1 MKFCHT
7 RSAPLMSLQ
16 YRSFPLSGGFYRLSC
31 GNPHVSVFVT
41 LIVQNIFLSDLS
53 SDVQV
58 SLPESSVTIFDT
70 AIQLWRKVPTQHESF
85 NVTTDAP
92 HNWRHARDA
101 EKGRARSGNG
111 GLSTKS
117 DPTTAS
123 NIGPNL
129 SNGSAMEIPASSL
142 LVFGGQEMLR
152 VVPYDEPI
160 WSSIPRTQWPVSLT
174 RTLLIEYS

>member
-1 MKFCHT
+1 
-7 RSAPLMSLQ
+7 MSPQ
-16 YRSFPLSGGFYRLSC
+16 YRSFPLSGGLYRLSC
-31 GNPHVSVFVT
+31 GNPHVSELVT
-41 LIVQNIFLSDLS
+41 LFQNLFLSDLS

-58 SLPESSVTIFDT
+58 SLPESGATIFDT

-92 HNWRHARDA
+92 NNWRHAWDA
-101 EKGRARSGNG
+101 EKGRAHSEYG
-111 GLSTKS
+111 GPSTKS

-123 NIGPNL
+123 NIGPNF
-129 SNGSAMEIPASSL
+129 STGSAIETPAFSL
-142 LVFGGQEMLR
+142 LVFGGQELLR

-160 WSSIPRTQWPVSLT
+160 WSSIPRTQWPVSLM